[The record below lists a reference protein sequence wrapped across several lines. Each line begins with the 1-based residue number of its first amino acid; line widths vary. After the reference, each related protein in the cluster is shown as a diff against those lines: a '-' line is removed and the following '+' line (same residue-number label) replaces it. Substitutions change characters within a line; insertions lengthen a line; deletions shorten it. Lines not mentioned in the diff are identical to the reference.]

1 MMRTSAVFSLL
12 PPMGLYRLLLACI
25 FSAIF
30 FAPLPEFPY
39 LRKHQQKHY
48 DMITEKDAIDLINLA
63 ESLGITV
70 FLDGGW
76 GVDAL
81 LGRQTREHQDIDLF
95 VLYTNRDL
103 RNGRRRIPL
112 RNTSFS
118 QMRTGGRWTCI
129 CLHILQ
135 TGRLF
140 LKEKPIRQTPSAEKV
155 VSAKRKCR
163 AFLRRRRSL
172 SIQDTFSM
180 KTMSKTCLPCA
191 TVSTSPFQ
199 TNICLI

>member
-1 MMRTSAVFSLL
+1 MIYSIEKTFFL
-12 PPMGLYRLLLACI
+12 
-25 FSAIF
+25 
-30 FAPLPEFPY
+30 FAPLPDFRY

-70 FLDGGW
+70 FLKQGNIKTLTCLW
-76 GVDAL
+76 RKRRRHVS
-81 LGRQTREHQDIDLF
+81 F